1 MLFSGIHHFHT
12 NNEPRSGGSKT
23 ATTPEIVDNIH
34 DVVLVNRRIK
44 VSEIAEAVS
53 ISCERVLHI
62 FHNEL
67 DLKKLSGKL
76 SVAFAQSGAKTRSSS
91 NIS

>member
-23 ATTPEIVDNIH
+23 ATTPEIVDKIY
-34 DVVLVNRRIK
+34 DVVLVDRRIK
-44 VSEIAEAVS
+44 VHEIAEA
-53 ISCERVLHI
+53 ISYERVIHT
-62 FHNEL
+62 FHNE
-67 DLKKLSGKL
+67 KAFCKM